1 MVFVPSKPTPTI
13 SAIEIPLIFV
23 SEEKM
28 SQPIFGANNLSGL
41 VNPVD
46 APPNS
51 SERIKWKLSFTNG
64 GMGTLVPL
72 FYATLEYLRVSSHR
86 RHEAPPP
93 FNYEQQPQPPPTMP
107 QGPKPEP
114 PSFVQTALLDPN
126 DPTKVYLT
134 SPVDPAQA
142 IPDKYPVV

>member
-13 SAIEIPLIFV
+13 TAVEIPLIFV
-23 SEEKM
+23 SDEKCN
-28 SQPIFGANNLSGL
+28 QPIFGANNLSGL
-41 VNPVD
+41 VTPVD

-64 GMGTLVPL
+64 GMGTMVPL
-72 FYATLEYLRVSSHR
+72 FYATLEYLRVSSRR

-93 FNYEQQPQPPPTMP
+93 PEQQQPQMP
-107 QGPKPEP
+107 EAFKPEP

-126 DPTKVYLT
+126 DPTRVYLT
-134 SPVDPAQA
+134 SPVDPALVH
-142 IPDKYPVV
+142 PEKYPVV